1 MLQPCARA
9 YATDMLAA
17 ARRKSRARCRSRSG
31 CVSALHVAATTDVRV
46 SVAATSLVGVQRR
59 GAGGGAV
66 TNVSSQVVHDTPP
79 CPPCRG
85 PTAARH
91 RRRLLDCGLGHY
103 YDYHLGFEETD
114 SSMMTCEARQVR
126 AARDDD
132 VGHVAPADRSNAGA

>member
-46 SVAATSLVGVQRR
+46 SVGDVARR
-59 GAGGGAV
+59 STKAGGGAV
-66 TNVSSQVVHDTPP
+66 TNVGSQVVHDTPP

-103 YDYHLGFEETD
+103 YDYHLGFEETN